1 MPARDHPAPPAP
13 PRPARGSTIPPRAG
27 GGLRLTV
34 ALAAAL
40 VVLAGC
46 SAFTPQTPKPTA
58 TTFNGI
64 VAELAV
70 EGIRVEHVVS
80 GDPGCDD
87 QRLARTAISFDAS
100 GLDQLEPTQIYLYAF
115 KDEAVYDELRPVVDL
130 CARSYV
136 TDPAD
141 YASVDATPYV
151 FAGPGPWAPEFEDGL
166 RRALERAAVGG

>member
-1 MPARDHPAPPAP
+1 MLGA
-13 PRPARGSTIPPRAG
+13 TI
-27 GGLRLTV
+27 
-34 ALAAAL
+34 
-40 VVLAGC
+40 VVVAGC

-58 TTFNGI
+58 TTFAGI

-70 EGIRVEHVVS
+70 EGIGVDHVVS

-100 GLDQLEPTQIYLYAF
+100 GIDQSVPTRVYLYSF
-115 KDEAVYDELRPVVDL
+115 KDEPVYDELRPTVDL

-136 TDPAD
+136 TDPAE

-151 FAGPGPWAPEFEDGL
+151 FAGPGPWAPGFEDGL